1 MEIIAICNQKG
12 GVGKTSVAIN
22 LGVALAGLGKKVLLI
37 DLDSQANLTYSFGI
51 KNPESSIVEILLS
64 RKVEDEVMIEKE
76 GLKIIPSSQAL
87 SDYEATLVNKIG
99 REQTLKDK
107 LKGITGFDYILIDCP
122 PALSLLTVNALNYAQ
137 EVLIPVQLEIFSLQ
151 GLTQLQ
157 NTIQEVKQ
165 VLNKDLRVRG
175 IIPIM
180 YDARRSLSHEVLEA
194 ITKTTN
200 ERVYK
205 TVIRECVKICEAPSF
220 GKSVLSYAPQSTGAV
235 DFINLAKEFISNV

>member
-22 LGVALAGLGKKVLLI
+22 LGVALAGLNKKVLLI
-37 DLDSQANLTYSFGI
+37 DLDSQANLTYAFGI
-51 KNPESSIVEILLS
+51 KNPESSLVEILLS
-64 RKVEDEVMIEKE
+64 RKTESEVMIEKE
-76 GLKIIPSSQAL
+76 GLKIISSSQAL
-87 SDYEATLVNKIG
+87 ADYEATLVNKIG

-107 LKGITGFDYILIDCP
+107 LSGITGFDYVLIDCP

-157 NTIQEVKQ
+157 NTIQEVKE
-165 VLNKDLRVRG
+165 VLNKELKVRG

-180 YDARRSLSHEVLEA
+180 YDARRSLSREVLEA
-194 ITKTTN
+194 ITKTTT

-205 TVIRECVKICEAPSF
+205 TVIRECVRICEAPSF
-220 GKSVLSYAPQSTGAV
+220 GKSVISYAPESTGAI
-235 DFINLAKEFISNV
+235 DFINLAKEFIKN